1 MFWIIMAIV
10 GWIVGI
16 VGIFT
21 NPVVKDYISNLID
34 LIRRIIIAIRKEA
47 IKNNYMD
54 LTIEDVVGTM
64 TEEDIETVEEL
75 LKKRKRDIAL
85 TIKAG
90 LF

>member
-10 GWIVGI
+10 GWIVGM

-21 NPVVKDYISNLID
+21 NPIVKDYISNLID
-34 LIRRIIIAIRKEA
+34 LIRRIIRAIRKEA

-64 TEEDIETVEEL
+64 TAEDIETIEEL
-75 LKKRKRDIAL
+75 LKKRKRDLAL
-85 TIKAG
+85 TMQVGCI
-90 LF
+90 

>member
-1 MFWIIMAIV
+1 MAIV

>member
-1 MFWIIMAIV
+1 MAIV
-10 GWIVGI
+10 GWIVGM

-64 TEEDIETVEEL
+64 TAEDIETIEEL
-75 LKKRKRDIAL
+75 LKKRKRDLAL
-85 TIKAG
+85 TMQVG
-90 LF
+90 LFEEG